1 MSEILRTEETN
12 ISTINYTVPISDELI
27 ENILCTAFEGG
38 ITYWAENVSCKDRE
52 DMKKVGG
59 WKHEYLTKTK
69 LKDAVMYIHESQ
81 TGEKYPI
88 TKKSIIDALQKMD
101 NPKYSCT
108 KALGRILDETYDACD
123 ADIAVQMACFGQ
135 VVYG

>member
-1 MSEILRTEETN
+1 MN
-12 ISTINYTVPISDELI
+12 IINRRIEISDELI
-27 ENILCTAFEGG
+27 EYILCSAFEGG
-38 ITYWAENVSCKDRE
+38 ITYWAENVSCKDNK

-59 WKHEYLTKTK
+59 WKHEYLTRTK
-69 LKDAVMYIHESQ
+69 KKDAVMYIHESE

-101 NPKYSCT
+101 SPEYKYT
-108 KALGRILDETYDACD
+108 KALDRILNEEYDADD
-123 ADIAVQMACFGQ
+123 ADIVVQTACFGE